1 MNRRDF
7 LVRTG
12 LTAGALSFGQSLMAT
27 AARAAGERDHYFVF
41 CYFEGGW
48 DQLLALDPRDP
59 ATFNESNM
67 RQTGIQPAY
76 ERLPGQFSR
85 APIDAGPFRLGPCVG
100 ELAALADHFS
110 VARGVNMATLT
121 HEVGRRYLITGRPP
135 AGLTARGSSVATIAT
150 SQIGQDRAVPHL
162 AHGVESYNAGEP
174 AFAGAMP
181 VAAVDQMRYILQ
193 EDLGIPTDIPPNVKG
208 ALGDYWKKTR
218 ECLPE
223 HGASVSRLAAIYRDN
238 RARARDVVNSALH
251 RQFEFNS
258 PEMAAVRAHYGFT
271 EGQTETPYGRAALAS
286 QALKAGLSRT
296 VSVVLGRGLDTHD
309 NSWAGQHSVNLEMG
323 FTALARL
330 ITDLRESEAPGGG
343 SFLSK
348 TTIFVFSEFSRTPRL
363 NERSGRD
370 HHLGSSA
377 LLAGAG
383 IKPGVV
389 VGRSSDNAMGPEL
402 VDIATGR
409 PDENGVSLQPEHL
422 LSTVLAAAGMDAT
435 MLRSQPIP
443 ALLDG

>member
-12 LTAGALSFGQSLMAT
+12 LAAGALSFGQSLMAR
-27 AARAAGERDHYFVF
+27 AAHAAGEADHYFVF
-41 CYFEGGW
+41 IYFEGGW

-59 ATFNESNM
+59 AVFNESNM

-76 ERLPGQFSR
+76 QALPPQFSR
-85 APIDAGPFRLGPCVG
+85 APIDAGPFALGPCVG
-100 ELAALADHFS
+100 ELAGLADYFS
-110 VARGVNMATLT
+110 IARGVNMATLT

-135 AGLTARGSSVATIAT
+135 SGLTARGSSVATVAT
-150 SQIGQDRAVPHL
+150 AQIGQDRAVPHL
-162 AHGVESYNAGEP
+162 AHGVESYNIDQP
-174 AFAGAMP
+174 PFAGAMP

-218 ECLPE
+218 DCAPE
-223 HGASVSRLAAIYRDN
+223 RGAAASRVADVYRDN

-251 RQFEFNS
+251 REFEFNS
-258 PEMAAVRAHYGFT
+258 PEMARVRSHYGFA
-271 EGQTETPYGRAALAS
+271 EGQTETPMGRAALAA
-286 QALKAGLSRT
+286 QALKSGLSRT
-296 VSVVLGRGLDTHD
+296 VSVVLSNGLDTHD
-309 NSWAGQHSVNLEMG
+309 GSWAGQHSVNLQAG
-323 FTALARL
+323 FTSLARL
-330 ITDLRESEAPGGG
+330 ITDLRDTESPGGG

-348 TTIFVFSEFSRTPRL
+348 TTIFAFSEFSRTPRL
-363 NERSGRD
+363 NVRNGRD

-389 VGRSSDNAMGPEL
+389 VGKSSDNAMGPEL
-402 VDIATGR
+402 LDLASGQ
-409 PDENGVSLQPEHL
+409 PDENGVSLSPEHL
-422 LSTVLAAAGMDAT
+422 LSTVLAGAGLDAT
-435 MLRSQPIP
+435 MLRSEPIR
-443 ALLDG
+443 ALLA

>member
-7 LVRTG
+7 LVQTG
-12 LTAGALSFGQSLMAT
+12 LAASALSFGQSLMAK
-27 AARAAGERDHYFVF
+27 AAHAAGETDHYFIF

-48 DQLLALDPRDP
+48 DQLLGLDPRDP
-59 ATFNESNM
+59 AVFNESNM
-67 RQTGIQPAY
+67 QQTGIQPAY
-76 ERLPGQFSR
+76 GALPPQFSR
-85 APIDAGPFRLGPCVG
+85 APINAGPFELGPCTG
-100 ELAALADHFS
+100 ELAALADYFS
-110 VARGVNMATLT
+110 VVRGLNMATLT
-121 HEVGRRYLITGRPP
+121 HEVGRRFLITGRPP
-135 AGLTARGSSVATIAT
+135 SGLTAHGSSVATIAT
-150 SQIGQDRAVPHL
+150 AQIGQDRAVPHL
-162 AHGVESYNAGEP
+162 AHGVESYNADQP
-174 AFAGAMP
+174 PFAGAMP

-193 EDLGIPTDIPPNVKG
+193 EDLGIPTEIPPNVKG

-238 RARARDVVNSALH
+238 RKRAREVVNSALH
-251 RQFEFNS
+251 REFEFNS
-258 PEMAAVRAHYGFT
+258 PEMAAVRGHYGFA
-271 EGQTETPYGRAALAS
+271 EGQTETPYGRAALAA

-296 VSVVLGRGLDTHD
+296 VSVVLSQGLDTHD

-330 ITDLRESEAPGGG
+330 ITDLRDSEAPGGG

-348 TTIFVFSEFSRTPRL
+348 TTIFAFSEFARSPRL
-363 NERSGRD
+363 NVRNGRD

-383 IKPGVV
+383 VKPGVV
-389 VGRSSDNAMGPEL
+389 VGKSSDNAMGPDL

-409 PDENGVSLQPEHL
+409 PDEDGDSLLPQHL

-435 MLRSQPIP
+435 ILRSQPIP
-443 ALLDG
+443 VLLDG